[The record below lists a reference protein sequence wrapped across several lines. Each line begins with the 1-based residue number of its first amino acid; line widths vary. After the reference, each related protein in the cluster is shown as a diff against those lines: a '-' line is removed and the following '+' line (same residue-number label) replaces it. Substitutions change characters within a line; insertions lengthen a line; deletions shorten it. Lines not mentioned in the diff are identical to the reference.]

1 MSIQKLVIDVLSSR
15 LETCLPCI
23 ANQAAIACRRGAD
36 DMPFENRLIDFD
48 AVPEAAPA
56 DCAAEPLGSRLL
68 HHVPWT
74 EAEYSIS
81 AIVTDEQAA
90 PALIP
95 MHMRSGTGYA
105 IASPISIGRNPRTSK
120 GNTAMRS
127 LGIFAATAAF
137 LVSAPAVAEDVKVGI
152 GISGW
157 TGFAPL
163 TLANQAGIFKKNG
176 LDVTIKKIPQK
187 DRHLAIAS
195 GDVQCAATTVETWIS
210 WNANGVA
217 TKQIFQL
224 DKSYGADG
232 MATRN
237 DVASIKDLKGKTV
250 AASAPGTAPYFTLAW
265 MLKKN
270 GLSVKDVTVVNLEPA
285 GAAQAFVAGQNDA
298 AMTYEPYLS
307 TVRAAP
313 DKGKIIAT
321 TLDYPMIM
329 DTFGCTPKFLADNP
343 KAAKALAD
351 SYFEAIAMI
360 EKDQPKSYE
369 IMGADVKQS
378 GEQFGNSAKYLR
390 WQDKAANQK
399 FFTGEFLAFNKE
411 AADLLLEIG
420 IIKSI
425 PKIDDL
431 FDASFIK

>member
-1 MSIQKLVIDVLSSR
+1 MHTLLK
-15 LETCLPCI
+15 
-23 ANQAAIACRRGAD
+23 AAIVATLAGA
-36 DMPFENRLIDFD
+36 P
-48 AVPEAAPA
+48 
-56 DCAAEPLGSRLL
+56 G
-68 HHVPWT
+68 
-74 EAEYSIS
+74 
-81 AIVTDEQAA
+81 
-90 PALIP
+90 PAL
-95 MHMRSGTGYA
+95 A
-105 IASPISIGRNPRTSK
+105 QEAK
-120 GNTAMRS
+120 
-127 LGIFAATAAF
+127 
-137 LVSAPAVAEDVKVGI
+137 VAV

-163 TLANQAGIFKKNG
+163 TLAKEAGIFKKHG
-176 LDVTIKKIPQK
+176 LDVSIKKIPQK

-195 GDVQCAATTVETWIS
+195 GDIQCAATTVETWVV

-232 MATRN
+232 MVVRN
-237 DVASIKDLKGKTV
+237 NIASIKDLKGKTV

-265 MLKKN
+265 FLKKN
-270 GLSVKDVTVVNLEPA
+270 GLSLKDVTVVNLEPA
-285 GAAQAFVAGQNDA
+285 AAAQAFVAGQNDA

-329 DTFGCTPKFLADNP
+329 DTFGCTPKFLADNG

-351 SYFEAIAMI
+351 SYFEAVDMI
-360 EKDQPKSYE
+360 GKDQAKAYE

-378 GEQFGNSAKYLR
+378 GEQFGKSAKYLR

-399 FFTGEFLAFNKE
+399 FFAGEIQSFSKE
-411 AADLLLEIG
+411 AAALLLEVG
-420 IIKSI
+420 IIKQI
-425 PKIDDL
+425 PDIAGIIDT
-431 FDASFIK
+431 SFIK

>member
-1 MSIQKLVIDVLSSR
+1 
-15 LETCLPCI
+15 
-23 ANQAAIACRRGAD
+23 
-36 DMPFENRLIDFD
+36 
-48 AVPEAAPA
+48 
-56 DCAAEPLGSRLL
+56 
-68 HHVPWT
+68 
-74 EAEYSIS
+74 
-81 AIVTDEQAA
+81 
-90 PALIP
+90 
-95 MHMRSGTGYA
+95 
-105 IASPISIGRNPRTSK
+105 
-120 GNTAMRS
+120 MRS
-127 LGIFAATAAF
+127 LVRAGAIAAL
-137 LVSAPAVAEDVKVGI
+137 LVLPASASAQETKVGI

-163 TLANQAGIFKKNG
+163 TLAKEAGIFKKNG
-176 LDVTIKKIPQK
+176 LDVSIRKIPQK

-195 GDVQCAATTVETWIS
+195 GDIQCAATTVETWIV

-232 MATRN
+232 MAVRN

-250 AASAPGTAPYFTLAW
+250 LASAPGTAPYFTLAW
-265 MLKKN
+265 FLKKN
-270 GLSVKDVTVVNLEPA
+270 GLSVKDVTVANLEPA
-285 GAAQAFVAGQNDA
+285 AAAQAFVAGQDDA

-329 DTFGCTPKFLADNP
+329 DTVGCTPKFIADNQGRR
-343 KAAKALAD
+343 KALAD
-351 SYFEAIAMI
+351 SYFEAVEMIAK
-360 EKDQPKSYE
+360 EQAKAYE

-399 FFTGEFLAFNKE
+399 FFAGELQAFSKE

-420 IIKSI
+420 IIKQI
-425 PKIDDL
+425 PNIADIIDT
-431 FDASFIK
+431 SFIK